1 MFKNHFNQVTKNC
14 FFMTE
19 AQCAAA
25 ADAECVEAHCES
37 GYVLHDDE
45 VCDNDDDVNDGDVM
59 M

>member
-1 MFKNHFNQVTKNC
+1 
-14 FFMTE
+14 MTE

-45 VCDNDDDVNDGDVM
+45 VCDNDDDDVNEGDVM